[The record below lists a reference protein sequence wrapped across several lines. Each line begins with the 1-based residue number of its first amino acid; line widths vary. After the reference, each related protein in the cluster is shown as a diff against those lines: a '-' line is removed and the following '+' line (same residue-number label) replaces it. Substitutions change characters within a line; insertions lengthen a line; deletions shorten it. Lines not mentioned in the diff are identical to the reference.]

1 MRCLA
6 GDVHIAE
13 KGFCFAKNCVAFFNI
28 SLLSYKLVGSCAK
41 LELLLGT

>member
-6 GDVHIAE
+6 GDVHIVE
-13 KGFCFAKNCVAFFNI
+13 KGFWFAKNCVAFFNT